1 VSLDAD
7 SGVAWMANVDLC
19 CKRIFDARCRG
30 HQMLTVAQSGDE
42 VNSLRETCKFA
53 VLTFFSSNLRCQQL
67 LQGCIKLMVQLFI
80 ALVVI
85 MFMSLF

>member
-1 VSLDAD
+1 MSLDAD
-7 SGVAWMANVDLC
+7 SGVAWMANVELC

-30 HQMLTVAQSGDE
+30 HHNVAQSGDE
-42 VNSLRETCKFA
+42 VNSLRETRKFA